1 VRNPD
6 TIRGICEDYRAAAS
20 IDLEHD
26 RASRAAGEKIECPLL
41 VLWGAKG
48 KIARWY
54 DALAIWRQYCAA
66 EMTGGPVN
74 SGHYLAEEAPK
85 EVLER
90 FGAFFS

>member
-1 VRNPD
+1 M
-6 TIRGICEDYRAAAS
+6 
-20 IDLEHD
+20 
-26 RASRAAGEKIECPLL
+26 
-41 VLWGAKG
+41 LWGAKG